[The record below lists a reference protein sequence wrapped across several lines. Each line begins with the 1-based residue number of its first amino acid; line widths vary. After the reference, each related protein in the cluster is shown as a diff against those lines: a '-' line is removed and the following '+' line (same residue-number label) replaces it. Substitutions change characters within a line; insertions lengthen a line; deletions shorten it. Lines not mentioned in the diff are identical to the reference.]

1 MRGAL
6 RETGRRSGQD
16 KLSISDHSKTLTE
29 EARHDGLVRSA
40 NCDPHS
46 DRRGPDGVLLASRTS
61 LKPASFVMLAG
72 SEWQLLSEVT
82 MSERNVLLIAH
93 RCRPEQ
99 AVEFFPPPGAI
110 VVRRVNT
117 LSFGCCP
124 SMTLFLNT
132 ASKMKQTG
140 MSA

>member
-1 MRGAL
+1 M
-6 RETGRRSGQD
+6 
-16 KLSISDHSKTLTE
+16 
-29 EARHDGLVRSA
+29 
-40 NCDPHS
+40 
-46 DRRGPDGVLLASRTS
+46 
-61 LKPASFVMLAG
+61 KPASFVMLAG

-132 ASKMKQTG
+132 ASKTKQTG